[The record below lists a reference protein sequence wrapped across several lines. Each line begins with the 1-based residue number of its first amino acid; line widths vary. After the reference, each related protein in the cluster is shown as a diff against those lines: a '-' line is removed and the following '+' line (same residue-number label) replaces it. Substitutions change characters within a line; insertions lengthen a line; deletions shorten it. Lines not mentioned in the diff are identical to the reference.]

1 MNEFDLAP
9 RAPRFTVVQ
18 QLGAVLWPSF
28 FATMIA
34 AAVFFSLVDPLKLG
48 AISFPGHAISRE
60 LGYTLGFLLLWL
72 ATASASAFTALLLRP
87 RRDDDDGSSF
97 E

>member
-1 MNEFDLAP
+1 MNDFDPAPNAP
-9 RAPRFTVVQ
+9 RSAVVQ

-28 FATMIA
+28 FAAVVA

-48 AISFPGHAISRE
+48 AISFPEHRISRE

-72 ATASASAFTALLLRP
+72 ATAAASAVTALLLRP
-87 RRDDDDGSSF
+87 RRDHDDGSQF

>member
-1 MNEFDLAP
+1 MNEFEPVPQPP
-9 RAPRFTVVQ
+9 RSTVQ

-28 FATMIA
+28 FAAVIA

-48 AISFPGHAISRE
+48 AVSFPEYAISRE
-60 LGYTLGFLLLWL
+60 RGYTVGFLLLWL
-72 ATASASAFTALLLRP
+72 ATASASAVTALLLRP
-87 RRDDDDGSSF
+87 RRGENDEGPL

>member
-1 MNEFDLAP
+1 MNELDPAP
-9 RAPRFTVVQ
+9 PSLRPAVQ

-28 FATMIA
+28 FAAVVA
-34 AAVFFSLVDPLKLG
+34 AALFFSLVDPLKLA
-48 AISFPGHAISRE
+48 AISLPGHGISRE
-60 LGYTLGFLLLWL
+60 LGYTVGFLLLWL

-87 RRDDDDGSSF
+87 RRDADDGSTF